1 MPPTAGSA
9 RVFGQ
14 TDEQI
19 PVTVVCGLA
28 YDDGAGI
35 PNSSGVVR
43 RGLHTSIQLT
53 ARLTAREWFCA
64 LTLPTLGPADPEPTD
79 PEPTDP
85 EPTDPEPA
93 EPAPCQ
99 QISDHPT
106 MLWRAPRE
114 RAAGGL
120 ASACEG

>member
-79 PEPTDP
+79 PEPT
-85 EPTDPEPA
+85 
-93 EPAPCQ
+93 
-99 QISDHPT
+99 T